1 MSLSAQ
7 VRSIQA
13 LGDLKGALGRFGG
26 EAQMALQAAEQEIR
40 CTLDWLQERL
50 NYWRSEVQRRQ
61 EEVRQAQMALARCRA
76 SGYYDRDGRY
86 HAPDCSAEERAL
98 CQAQVRL
105 REAEVELQNVQRW
118 MKAVGEAVDTYRVQ
132 AQRLGRLIVTDL
144 PKANTFLERKIAEL
158 QAYLAVVAPAG
169 QAGVIVSA
177 PLLQA
182 TAGMSQ
188 AGETQW
194 KTVGQP
200 GEVQKLQDGLAA
212 LEKARVG
219 HSIAAAIREQGTA
232 VRFGQADED
241 VIAYFDPEGN
251 EIVVNEGLRDAS
263 SNVLAA
269 HLAHEGTH
277 VQWNRDS
284 SVEQEYHAFK
294 AQAEVWNQLK
304 GNEAD
309 DQCDWVSEMISL
321 GKEEAM
327 GIIHDLYPD
336 LPKYA

>member
-13 LGDLKGALGRFGG
+13 LEDLKGALGHFGG

-40 CTLDWLQERL
+40 RTLDWLQERL
-50 NYWRSEVQRRQ
+50 NYWRTEVQRRQ
-61 EEVRQAQMALARCRA
+61 EEVRQARADLASCRA
-76 SGYYDRDGRY
+76 SGYYEDDRY

-98 CQAQVRL
+98 YEAQVRL
-105 REAEVELQNVQRW
+105 REAEEELRNVQQW
-118 MKAVGEAVDTYRVQ
+118 MKAVGEAVATYRTQ
-132 AQRLGRLIVTDL
+132 AQRLGWLIAVDL
-144 PKANTFLERKIAEL
+144 PKANAFLERKIAEL
-158 QAYLAVVAPAG
+158 QAYLVVAAPAG

-188 AGETQW
+188 AGEIQW

-200 GEVQKLQDGLAA
+200 GEVRKLQDGLAA
-212 LEKARVG
+212 LEKAMVG
-219 HSIAAAIREQGTA
+219 HSIATAIREQGTA
-232 VRFGQADED
+232 IRFGQTGED
-241 VIAYFDPEGN
+241 VIAYFNPERN
-251 EIVVNEGLRDAS
+251 EIVVNERLRDAS
-263 SNVLAA
+263 PNVLAA

-277 VQWNRDS
+277 GQWDRGS

-294 AQAEVWNQLK
+294 AQAEVWKQLK

>member
-1 MSLSAQ
+1 VSLSVH

-13 LGDLKGALGRFGG
+13 LEDLKGALGRFGG

-40 CTLDWLQERL
+40 RTLDWLQERL

-61 EEVRQAQMALARCRA
+61 EEVRQARADLASCRA
-76 SGYYDRDGRY
+76 SGYYEGDRY

-98 CQAQVRL
+98 YEAQVRL
-105 REAEVELQNVQRW
+105 REAEEELRNVQQW
-118 MKAVGEAVDTYRVQ
+118 MKAVGEAVTTYRTQ
-132 AQRLGRLIVTDL
+132 AQRLGRLIATDL
-144 PKANTFLERKIAEL
+144 PRANVFLERKIAEL
-158 QAYLAVVAPAG
+158 QAYLAVTAPTV
-169 QAGVIVSA
+169 GVGALS
-177 PLLQA
+177 A
-182 TAGMSQ
+182 TAPSGS
-188 AGETQW
+188 AEEVQW
-194 KTVGQP
+194 SIVGDS
-200 GEVQKLQDGLAA
+200 GAVQKLQDGLVA

-219 HSIAAAIREQGTA
+219 HSVAATICEQGT
-232 VRFGQADED
+232 VMRFGQTSED
-241 VIAYFDPEGN
+241 VIAYFDPERN

-263 SNVLAA
+263 PNVLAA

-277 VQWNRDS
+277 VQWNKGS

-294 AQAEVWNQLK
+294 AQAEVWNELK

-309 DQCDWVSEMISL
+309 DQCDWVSEMVSL

>member
-13 LGDLKGALGRFGG
+13 LEDLKGALGRFGG

-40 CTLDWLQERL
+40 RTLDWLQERL

-61 EEVRQAQMALARCRA
+61 EEVRQARADLASCRA
-76 SGYYDRDGRY
+76 SGYYENDRY
-86 HAPDCSAEERAL
+86 HAPDCSAEEHAL
-98 CQAQVRL
+98 RQAQVRL
-105 REAEVELQNVQRW
+105 HEAEEELQNVQRW
-118 MKAVGEAVDTYRVQ
+118 MKAVSEAVDTYRVQ

-144 PKANTFLERKIAEL
+144 PKANAFLERKIAEL
-158 QAYLAVVAPAG
+158 QAYLAVAVPAG
-169 QAGVIVSA
+169 QAGAMVSA
-177 PLLQA
+177 PFLQA
-182 TAGMSQ
+182 TAGVSQ
-188 AGETQW
+188 ASETQW

-212 LEKARVG
+212 LERARVG

-232 VRFGQADED
+232 MRFGQTGED
-241 VIAYFDPEGN
+241 AIAYFDPERN

-263 SNVLAA
+263 RNVLAA

-277 VQWNRDS
+277 VQWNRGS

-294 AQAEVWNQLK
+294 AQAEVWNELK
-304 GNEAD
+304 GSEAD
-309 DQCDWVSEMISL
+309 DQCDWVSEMVSL

>member
-1 MSLSAQ
+1 MSLSVH

-13 LGDLKGALGRFGG
+13 LEDLKGALGRFGG

-40 CTLDWLQERL
+40 RTLDWLQERL

-61 EEVRQAQMALARCRA
+61 EEVRQARADLASCRA
-76 SGYYDRDGRY
+76 SGYYEGDRY

-98 CQAQVRL
+98 YEAQVRL
-105 REAEVELQNVQRW
+105 REAEEELRNVQQW
-118 MKAVGEAVDTYRVQ
+118 MKAVGEAVTTYRTQ
-132 AQRLGRLIVTDL
+132 AQRLGRLIATDL
-144 PKANTFLERKIAEL
+144 PRANVFLERKIAEL
-158 QAYLAVVAPAG
+158 QAYLAVTAPTV
-169 QAGVIVSA
+169 GVGALS
-177 PLLQA
+177 A
-182 TAGMSQ
+182 TAPSGS
-188 AGETQW
+188 AEEVQW
-194 KTVGQP
+194 SIVGDS
-200 GEVQKLQDGLAA
+200 GAVQKLQDGLVA

-219 HSIAAAIREQGTA
+219 HSVAATICEQGT
-232 VRFGQADED
+232 VMRFGQTSED
-241 VIAYFDPEGN
+241 VIAYFDPERN

-263 SNVLAA
+263 PNVLAA

-277 VQWNRDS
+277 VQWNKGS

-294 AQAEVWNQLK
+294 AQAEVWNELK

-309 DQCDWVSEMISL
+309 DQCDWVSEMVSL